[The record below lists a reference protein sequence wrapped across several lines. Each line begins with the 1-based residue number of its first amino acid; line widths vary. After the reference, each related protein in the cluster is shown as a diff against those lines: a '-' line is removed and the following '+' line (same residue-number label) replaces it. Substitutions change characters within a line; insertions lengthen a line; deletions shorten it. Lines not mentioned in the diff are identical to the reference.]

1 MKNMERINNLLRELK
16 RCEYAH
22 LLYEAPSTYNGFSE
36 TQGLE
41 GYSKYLSILFD
52 HAEDA
57 LSQLSDSQKTT
68 YRQRLQEIKQEQ
80 ELFDVPSKE
89 TLAAINAELQANRNA
104 ELRQER
110 DFILFVRGC
119 VSLQKDYTNRF
130 LKHFIPSDKSP
141 NSTDEVE
148 TPLIPLIQE
157 EESKQDSE
165 WAFGYKE
172 ISETFHWG
180 RNKTHNFLKNP
191 KYAAAIQRDGR
202 KIAVNIPKARE
213 LMQLSNN
220 KQITKI

>member
-1 MKNMERINNLLRELK
+1 MERINNLLRALK

-22 LLYEAPSTYNGFSE
+22 LLDEAPSTYNGFSE

-41 GYSKYLSILFD
+41 GYSKHLSILFD

-57 LSQLSDSQKTT
+57 LCLLSDSQKAI
-68 YRQRLQEIKQEQ
+68 YSQRLQEIKQGQ
-80 ELFDVPSKE
+80 GLFDVPSEE
-89 TLAAINAELQANRNA
+89 TLAAINAELQANKNT

-130 LKHFIPSDKSP
+130 LKYLIPSDKSP
-141 NSTDEVE
+141 NSADEVE
-148 TPLIPLIQE
+148 TPLISLTQE

-165 WAFGYKE
+165 WAYGYKE

-180 RNKTHNFLKNP
+180 RNKTNNFLKNP

-220 KQITKI
+220 KQNTKI